1 MALPGFPVC
10 IAHLFFQLLEHHLD
24 IPHILFD
31 YHMEVK
37 SGSAKNLA
45 KLKSKCHTYVEKFN
59 FFTRKGHGVTRSVLI
74 MLKKMKTVA

>member
-1 MALPGFPVC
+1 M
-10 IAHLFFQLLEHHLD
+10 EHHLD